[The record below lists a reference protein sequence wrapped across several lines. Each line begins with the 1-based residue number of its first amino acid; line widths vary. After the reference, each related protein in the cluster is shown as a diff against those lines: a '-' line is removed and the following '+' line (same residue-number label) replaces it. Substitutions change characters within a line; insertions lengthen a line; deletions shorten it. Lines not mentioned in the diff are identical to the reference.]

1 MIKVGFIGSVSKE
14 WMGGLNYF
22 KNLLFAINS
31 IEEKELE
38 VFVFV
43 GKKIDIKTK
52 RMFQEYATVIE
63 DSIFDRKSIKWFLGK
78 IEQKIFKTN
87 ILLENILKKHN
98 IQILSH
104 AAITKLKTIKTI
116 NWIPDF
122 QHIHLPQMFSEKEIQ
137 NRNNNFL
144 KLIRDSDLI
153 VLSSFD
159 ALKDM
164 KKFAPNDE
172 DKARVLQFVSQPN
185 SRYFELDEHDKS
197 LLLQKYEIKDDFFY
211 IPNQF
216 WKHKNHMMIFE
227 AINELKKDGVEINI
241 VCTGYLGDYRN
252 KTYIDDIRKVVKL
265 NNLEDNIKLL
275 GLVDYEDVFALI
287 KFSKAVIN
295 PSLFEGWSS
304 TVEECKSVGKNM
316 ILSDLDVHK
325 EQYPN
330 AVFFKRDSIESL
342 KEVLKFYKIENKSNV
357 EPLEARTKKFA
368 NIYVS
373 VCKEVLKMNEKK

>member
-31 IEEKELE
+31 IEKKELE

-43 GKKIDIKTK
+43 GKKIDIETK

-63 DSIFDRKSIKWFLGK
+63 DSVFDRKSIKWFLSK
-78 IEQKIFKTN
+78 IERKIFKTN

-104 AAITKLKTIKTI
+104 ASITNLKTIKTI

-164 KKFAPNDE
+164 KKFAPNYE
-172 DKARVLQFVSQPN
+172 YKARVLQFVSQPN

-227 AINELKKDGVEINI
+227 AISELKKDGIEINI

-252 KTYIDDIRKVVKL
+252 KTYIDDAREFIKS

-330 AVFFKRDSIESL
+330 AVFFKRDSIKSL
-342 KEVLKFYKIENKSNV
+342 KEVLKSYKIENESNV

-368 NIYVS
+368 NIYS
-373 VCKEVLKMNEKK
+373 SICKEALTR

>member
-31 IEEKELE
+31 VEKKELE

-43 GKKIDIKTK
+43 GKKIDIETK

-63 DSIFDRKSIKWFLGK
+63 DSVFDRKSIKWFLSK
-78 IEQKIFKTN
+78 IEKKIFKTN

-104 AAITKLKTIKTI
+104 AAITNLKNVKTI

-164 KKFAPNDE
+164 KKFAPNYE

-185 SRYFELDEHDKS
+185 SRYFELGEHDKS

-227 AINELKKDGVEINI
+227 AISELKKDGIEINI

-252 KTYIDDIRKVVKL
+252 KTYIDDAREFIKS

-342 KEVLKFYKIENKSNV
+342 KEVLKFYKIENESNV

-373 VCKEVLKMNEKK
+373 VCKEVLKMN

>member
-31 IEEKELE
+31 IEELE

-43 GKKIDIKTK
+43 GKKIDIETK

-63 DSIFDRKSIKWFLGK
+63 DSVFDRKSIKWFLSK

-87 ILLENILKKHN
+87 ILLENILKKYS

-104 AAITKLKTIKTI
+104 AAITNLKTIKTI

-137 NRNNNFL
+137 NRNNNFF

-164 KKFAPNDE
+164 KKFAPNYE
-172 DKARVLQFVSQPN
+172 YKARVLQFVSQPN

-227 AINELKKDGVEINI
+227 AISELKKDGVEINI

-252 KTYIDDIRKVVKL
+252 KTYIYDIRKVVKL

-275 GLVDYEDVFALI
+275 GLVDYKDVFALI

-330 AVFFKRDSIESL
+330 AVFFKRDSIKSL
-342 KEVLKFYKIENKSNV
+342 KEVLKSYKIENENNV

>member
-31 IEEKELE
+31 IEKKELE

-43 GKKIDIKTK
+43 GKKIDIETK

-63 DSIFDRKSIKWFLGK
+63 DSVFDRKSIKWFLSK
-78 IEQKIFKTN
+78 IERKIFKTN

-104 AAITKLKTIKTI
+104 ASITNLKTIKTI

-164 KKFAPNDE
+164 KKFVPNYE

-185 SRYFELDEHDKS
+185 NRYFELDEHDKS

-227 AINELKKDGVEINI
+227 AISELKKDGIEINI

-252 KTYIDDIRKVVKL
+252 KTYIDDAREFIKS

-295 PSLFEGWSS
+295 SSLFEGWSS

-330 AVFFKRDSIESL
+330 AVFFNRDSIESL
-342 KEVLKFYKIENKSNV
+342 KEVLKCYKIENESNV

-373 VCKEVLKMNEKK
+373 VCKEVLKMN